1 MRLSK
6 NIILIFSSE
15 YDAVTK
21 NVVNY
26 IKSLSQFQVIRIDD
40 IEKKQENIEK
50 YCTFYLQQYIDKLY
64 GIRIFYLYG
73 NFYSKAIFSQGNS
86 KTRIDFRNYDSERPN
101 SCLQRLRVSLHLH
114 RLPHLQRRP

>member
-15 YDAVTK
+15 YNAVTK

-40 IEKKQENIEK
+40 IEKLTLYKYHDHHIYFETNQTQFNIMEWR
-50 YCTFYLQQYIDKLY
+50 KLLNKS
-64 GIRIFYLYG
+64 RF
-73 NFYSKAIFSQGNS
+73 
-86 KTRIDFRNYDSERPN
+86 
-101 SCLQRLRVSLHLH
+101 
-114 RLPHLQRRP
+114 